1 MDADAQ
7 RPNVGHAQSST
18 LSEREPGFL
27 SGLANLL
34 PRLGYTGVL
43 PSVSFE
49 RVPERP
55 TSAVSSSSRSR
66 ASSVGFDD
74 DAEAFRTDST
84 DLLSRPSADQTET
97 STSGRTGQD
106 IVSAGDSTAA
116 AAAAERHRLGTGS
129 SVDLQVVAQ
138 ANLQQQELLPTV
150 LPRLA
155 C

>member
-7 RPNVGHAQSST
+7 RPNVGHAQSNT

-49 RVPERP
+49 RGPERP

-116 AAAAERHRLGTGS
+116 AAAERHRLGTGS
-129 SVDLQVVAQ
+129 SVDLQVVVQ
-138 ANLQQQELLPTV
+138 ANLQQRELLPTV